1 MLSDFAAR
9 HGLGL
14 GAVVE
19 REKLAIHAAVMANA
33 SVTAAY
39 SKLSDAEL
47 SDPAVGL
54 LLNMLHRSCELAEA
68 AIVAFVTG
76 SGSASEVVSR
86 ACVESSAN
94 IAFIL
99 AGNTTG
105 RLLAYFDH
113 YFRSVDRQ
121 VKAWR
126 KESSALSGADAQIH
140 DASAARRQKANDTLR
155 DFVNQAFGTQHLEQ
169 WPSSIEKRFSELG
182 QGLAY
187 RTFYARMSSEAH
199 GDAEE
204 TIRYFV
210 GRLQSQEVFE
220 AMALETV
227 WNSRLFLYY
236 AVASFLDAS
245 LLYCRRYSLSK
256 AGADIARLRAD
267 VEIEPR

>member
-1 MLSDFAAR
+1 M
-9 HGLGL
+9 
-14 GAVVE
+14 
-19 REKLAIHAAVMANA
+19 
-33 SVTAAY
+33 
-39 SKLSDAEL
+39 
-47 SDPAVGL
+47 
-54 LLNMLHRSCELAEA
+54 
-68 AIVAFVTG
+68 TG

-126 KESSALSGADAQIH
+126 KEGSALSGADAQIH
-140 DASAARRQKANDTLR
+140 DASAARRQEANDILR
-155 DFVNQAFGTQHLEQ
+155 DFVKQAFGTQHLEQ
-169 WPSSIEKRFSELG
+169 WPSSVEKRFSELG
-182 QGLAY
+182 KGLSY

-227 WNSRLFLYY
+227 WNSRVFLYY
-236 AVASFLDAS
+236 GVASFLDAS
-245 LLYCRRYSLSK
+245 LLYCRRYGLSK
-256 AGADIARLRAD
+256 AGVDIARLRAD
-267 VEIEPR
+267 VERELGEIAKHTGSGAGEEGWQVRNA

>member
-1 MLSDFAAR
+1 M
-9 HGLGL
+9 
-14 GAVVE
+14 
-19 REKLAIHAAVMANA
+19 
-33 SVTAAY
+33 
-39 SKLSDAEL
+39 
-47 SDPAVGL
+47 
-54 LLNMLHRSCELAEA
+54 
-68 AIVAFVTG
+68 TG

-126 KESSALSGADAQIH
+126 KEGSALSGADAQIH
-140 DASAARRQKANDTLR
+140 DASAARRQEANDILR
-155 DFVNQAFGTQHLEQ
+155 DFVKQAFGTQHLEQ
-169 WPSSIEKRFSELG
+169 WPSSVEKRFSELG
-182 QGLAY
+182 KGLSY

-236 AVASFLDAS
+236 GVACFLDAS
-245 LLYCRRYSLSK
+245 LLYCRRYGLSIQLVERDLFGFRRGRIERNRTGDEGK
-256 AGADIARLRAD
+256 TQEAFPVSAGGHAGDLRY
-267 VEIEPR
+267 